1 MSIGNGRSLIKCMN
15 ADGDPCDGFFSETML
30 QGALPE
36 KVFQKYSEAL
46 ARDALKSAHMEGIV
60 TCCHCQIQM
69 LLGPNAGKSDDC
81 HVQYSTVHT
90 YCIYCTYCTFYTCLR
105 SFAQCQ
111 RWNPLPFFSFQN
123 FQITRR
129 KYNTMPILPQGNVQT
144 MQWKQPL
151 APSMW
156 WSRKEKRN
164 QHSPICRGSYD
175 TSKGQNLQEVQNQV
189 S

>member
-1 MSIGNGRSLIKCMN
+1 MLSKLSSVSPVRWYDKSYNFRLLFLYSIYFFMSIGNGRSLIKCMN

-111 RWNPLPFFSFQN
+111 R
-123 FQITRR
+123 
-129 KYNTMPILPQGNVQT
+129 
-144 MQWKQPL
+144 
-151 APSMW
+151 
-156 WSRKEKRN
+156 
-164 QHSPICRGSYD
+164 
-175 TSKGQNLQEVQNQV
+175 
-189 S
+189 